1 MLKDLLFFE
10 DAIPITI
17 CRAYPVNSKNA
28 KIITSIFKFSFSQK
42 IVFIL
47 LSKWQKTPENKK
59 TKKQTNNHGHK
70 KKEI

>member
-17 CRAYPVNSKNA
+17 CRAYPINSKNA
-28 KIITSIFKFSFSQK
+28 KIIMSIFKFSFSQK

-47 LSKWQKTPENKK
+47 LSKWQK
-59 TKKQTNNHGHK
+59 K
-70 KKEI
+70 KKHPKTTGIMKRKNN